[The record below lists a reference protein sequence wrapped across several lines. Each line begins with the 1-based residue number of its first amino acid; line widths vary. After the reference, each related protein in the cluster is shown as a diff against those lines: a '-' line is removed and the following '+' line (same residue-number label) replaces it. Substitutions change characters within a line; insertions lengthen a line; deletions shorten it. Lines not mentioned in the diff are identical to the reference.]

1 MTESAMLLLINNT
14 TLILLSIAIIIFS
27 LLAAKSK
34 NIIRSFQFQISIFI
48 IIWIIGE
55 IADVLEEDGI
65 IDIPAVENVG
75 LEIHLASMA
84 FFSLMLWLRFYLS
97 KRSGRKLIE
106 DIKDYDR

>member
-1 MTESAMLLLINNT
+1 MTGSGILFSIDNT
-14 TLILLSIAIIIFS
+14 TLALLSVAIIIFS

-34 NIIRSFQFQISIFI
+34 NIKSFQFQISLFI

-55 IADVLEEDGI
+55 IADVLQDANI
-65 IDIPAVENVG
+65 IEFSNLENVG

-84 FFSLMLWLRFYLS
+84 FFALMLWLRFYLS